1 MTGLLRVD
9 RHSPEVAVL
18 TLDRPERRNAL
29 SVALRDE
36 ISDRLDDLAG
46 DTDLKVLVITGEGSV
61 FSSGFDLKEFDRA
74 VGEPA
79 FSEVLWASS
88 DRYHHAV
95 ASFPLVTLAALN
107 GPAVAGGMDLA
118 VLCDLR
124 IAATTTTFSHPEY
137 AFGDV
142 VYGPLRDIV
151 GGGLARDLCMT
162 GRVLSAAEA
171 LTAGLVSAV
180 VEPDE
185 VLARALELADR
196 VAVAPRANL
205 VRTKAKALARSG
217 LVSGTG
223 TLEL

>member
-1 MTGLLRVD
+1 MSDLLRLD
-9 RHSPEVAVL
+9 RHTPEVALL

-29 SVALRDE
+29 SVALRDA
-36 ISDRLDDLAG
+36 ISDQLDALAA
-46 DTDLKVLVITGEGSV
+46 DRELKVLVITGAGPV
-61 FSSGFDLKEFDRA
+61 FCAGFDLGEFDRA
-74 VGEPA
+74 LEEPA

-95 ASFPLVTLAALN
+95 AEFPLVTLAALN

-162 GRVLSAAEA
+162 GRILTATEA
-171 LTAGLVSAV
+171 LAAGLVSAV
-180 VEPDE
+180 VGPDE
-185 VLARALELADR
+185 VLARALELAER

>member
-1 MTGLLRVD
+1 MSDLLRLD
-9 RHSPEVAVL
+9 RHAPEIAVL

-29 SVALRDE
+29 SVALRDD
-36 ISDRLDDLAG
+36 ISDHLAALAG
-46 DTDLKVLVITGEGSV
+46 DDQLKVLVITGAGPV

-74 VGEPA
+74 FEDAA

-95 ASFPLVTLAALN
+95 AEFPTVTIAALN

-162 GRVLSAAEA
+162 GRVLAATEA
-171 LTAGLVSAV
+171 LAAGLVSAV

-185 VLARALELADR
+185 VRAQALELAER

-205 VRTKAKALARSG
+205 LRTKAKALARSG
-217 LVSGTG
+217 LVSDAG

>member
-1 MTGLLRVD
+1 MSDLLRLD
-9 RHSPEVAVL
+9 RHTPAIAVL
-18 TLDRPERRNAL
+18 TLDRPDRRNAL
-29 SVALRDE
+29 SVALRDT
-36 ISDRLDDLAG
+36 ITDQLDALAG
-46 DTDLKVLVITGEGSV
+46 DDELKVLVITGAGPV
-61 FSSGFDLKEFDRA
+61 FCSGFDLKEFDRA
-74 VGEPA
+74 FEDEGFA
-79 FSEVLWASS
+79 DVLWASS

-95 ASFPLVTLAALN
+95 AEFPTVTLAALN
-107 GPAVAGGMDLA
+107 GPAVAGGTDLA

-142 VYGPLRDIV
+142 VYGPLHDLV

-180 VEPDE
+180 VQPDE
-185 VLARALELADR
+185 VLASALDLAER

-217 LVSGTG
+217 LISGAG
-223 TLEL
+223 TLDL

>member
-1 MTGLLRVD
+1 
-9 RHSPEVAVL
+9 
-18 TLDRPERRNAL
+18 
-29 SVALRDE
+29 
-36 ISDRLDDLAG
+36 
-46 DTDLKVLVITGEGSV
+46 VLVITGAGSV

-74 VGEPA
+74 VEEPA

-95 ASFPLVTLAALN
+95 ATFPLVTLAALN

-118 VLCDLR
+118 VLCDVR

-217 LVSGTG
+217 RVSGTG

>member
-1 MTGLLRVD
+1 MTGMVRVD
-9 RHSPEVAVL
+9 RHSPEVVVL
-18 TLDRPERRNAL
+18 TLDHAARRNAL

-36 ISDRLDDLAG
+36 ISDRLGELST
-46 DTDLKVLVITGEGSV
+46 DTDLKVLVVTGAGTV
-61 FSSGFDLKEFDRA
+61 FSAGFDLKEFDRA
-74 VGEPA
+74 FEDPS

-95 ASFPLVTLAALN
+95 ASFPIVTLAALN

-151 GGGLARDLCMT
+151 GGGLARELCMT
-162 GRVLSAAEA
+162 GRVLDASQA
-171 LTAGLVSAV
+171 LAAGLVSAV

-185 VLARALELADR
+185 LLPRALELAER

-217 LVSGTG
+217 LVSDTG
-223 TLEL
+223 TLDL

>member
-1 MTGLLRVD
+1 VTGLLRVD

>member
-1 MTGLLRVD
+1 MVRID

-18 TLDRPERRNAL
+18 TIDRPERRNAL

-36 ISDRLDDLAG
+36 IADHLDELAG
-46 DTDLKVLVITGEGSV
+46 DGELKVLVVTGAGGV
-61 FSSGFDLKEFDRA
+61 FSAGFDLKEFDRA
-74 VGEPA
+74 FEDAA

-95 ASFPLVTLAALN
+95 AEFPLVTVAALN

-124 IAATTTTFSHPEY
+124 IASTTATFSHPEY

-151 GGGLARDLCMT
+151 GGGLARELCMT
-162 GRVLSAAEA
+162 GRVLDASEA
-171 LTAGLVSAV
+171 RAAGLVSQV
-180 VEPDE
+180 VEPDD
-185 VLARALELADR
+185 LLPRALELAER
-196 VAVAPRANL
+196 IAVAPRVNL
-205 VRTKAKALARSG
+205 LRTKAKALAQSG

-223 TLEL
+223 TLDL